1 MSLRAAEVSRL
12 FEERDQL
19 TAERAAELLCNPAV
33 LNHSNGRRFAGFLI
47 AHRLGPQSAWNLIK
61 TAVVERSSSNVRP
74 LAYFLLLTSR
84 SNCRKELQTI
94 GAAINSAFR
103 QASTVRSS
111 VSLCKADVEAE
122 LFAPLLQDAILCQR
136 KHAEKFQAILRAAIG
151 DRQTD
156 ISEMLFRVSKPV
168 VWRYLTAPNAVVRLS
183 AFRVQ
188 AAVFPPKTRVRTV
201 CLHGIGATMHVIS
214 VWWAEM
220 PAASLDD
227 LLAALLELS
236 RDENAEIR
244 AAVLK
249 HSQQFAENAE
259 AANRLAA
266 VFRRICR
273 RGVDDV
279 DERVR
284 LRAVELLNCFQSHGT
299 FKMST
304 LVSTSDLLDR
314 LAFEED
320 EAVGSRLSEFL
331 FHFFFDSCV
340 SNVVRCNA
348 VLHLCRQNREA
359 ALNLHRRLVDF
370 LPLDEISLHL
380 NAILN
385 LATCVLKEIGERG
398 IDQEAGGHVGLS
410 SKSNGVHPT
419 KADSFVQCG
428 MEPEAEEEDEELQ
441 WSSVANAFQKV
452 KDILDCSLVAYVC
465 LYETAMESKESAT
478 LSALCQ
484 RFLQVVNWA
493 VDRYEDLDESFMKTV
508 FTIASL
514 VKVKGMVSSRIQTT
528 AERLLRAGDVNEQF
542 LLIFGSHDMSGLLQL
557 LEEGLDQLLESST
570 KFEKIHSTAA
580 AKRKRVRGFAD
591 ETAVVDALDLV
602 LASPVCRQ
610 QIRAEFLPFV
620 EKFANK
626 TERIRDNFM
635 LRFRKDFDI
644 DKPLFLRVHETFNV
658 LNILRFVEHEKTAG
672 TSNGHSLSPIRKRKH
687 SAISRWPF
695 TLRKDPLVAEC
706 EWFQRHFEAK
716 PEICEDL
723 PFMEKVL
730 TTLGRHLRAYKH
742 TKGAVD
748 QANRLLDVIEDE
760 FMKIRLEI
768 VAQDGRRMSSPRG
781 ARGRVRRGGRG
792 GGGRPERLPPRP
804 ERATQTRQ
812 TERTRESRP
821 PFARALIPR
830 PPQHST
836 LLKTAIR
843 SLTHEILTRSDPP
856 HRTECL

>member
-1 MSLRAAEVSRL
+1 MADEKKRPVEEGKPAAVNLNDFTQFGVYSVFFCIAYEISLIPEVCN
-12 FEERDQL
+12 
-19 TAERAAELLCNPAV
+19 LLLMV
-33 LNHSNGRRFAGFLI
+33 YAGFAPRLV
-47 AHRLGPQSAWNLIK
+47 ACGPNDLRNLSTVEACAALGPLQNETKCIPQLETQFESLAFEFGYYCDAMLKVKQSISALILGALFGALLFGQLSDHFGRK
-61 TAVVERSSSNVRP
+61 KMLLVSHVGMFVFNFMASRSSSLSEFTIVQ
-74 LAYFLLLTSR
+74 FLSMF
-84 SNCRKELQTI
+84 
-94 GAAINSAFR
+94 AAGGHSAI
-103 QASTVRSS
+103 T
-111 VSLCKADVEAE
+111 
-122 LFAPLLQDAILCQR
+122 
-136 KHAEKFQAILRAAIG
+136 H
-151 DRQTD
+151 
-156 ISEMLFRVSKPV
+156 
-168 VWRYLTAPNAVVRLS
+168 
-183 AFRVQ
+183 
-188 AAVFPPKTRVRTV
+188 VFLMENQPK
-201 CLHGIGATMHVIS
+201 
-214 VWWAEM
+214 
-220 PAASLDD
+220 
-227 LLAALLELS
+227 
-236 RDENAEIR
+236 
-244 AAVLK
+244 
-249 HSQQFAENAE
+249 FAENAE
-259 AANRLAA
+259 VANRLAT
-266 VFRRICR
+266 VFPRICR

-370 LPLDEISLHL
+370 LPLEEISLHL
-380 NAILN
+380 NAVLN
-385 LATCVLKEIGERG
+385 LATCVLKEIEERG
-398 IDQEAGGHVGLS
+398 LDQEAGGHVGS

-419 KADSFVQCG
+419 KAESFVQCG
-428 MEPEAEEEDEELQ
+428 MEPEAEEEDEELR

-452 KDILDCSLVAYVC
+452 KDILDCSIVAYVC

-514 VKVKGMVSSRIQTT
+514 VKVKGIVSSRIQTT

-542 LLIFGSHDMSGLLQL
+542 LLILGSHDMSGLLQL

-570 KFEKIHSTAA
+570 KFEKNHSTTA

-602 LASPVCRQ
+602 LASPVCSQ

-644 DKPLFLRVHETFNV
+644 DKRLFLRVHETFNV
-658 LNILRFVEHEKTAG
+658 LNILRFVEPEKTAG
-672 TSNGHSLSPIRKRKH
+672 TSNGLSLSPIRKRKH

-695 TLRKDPLVAEC
+695 TLQRDPLVAEC
-706 EWFQRHFEAK
+706 EWFRRHFEAK

-730 TTLGRHLRAYKH
+730 TALGRHLRAYKH

-760 FMKIRLEI
+760 FMKIRLKSSLKM
-768 VAQDGRRMSSPRG
+768 VAECRAHAEHAAEFALEDEEEADASNGSLPVQNGRHKRAKQNGHVKTDRLSP
-781 ARGRVRRGGRG
+781 
-792 GGGRPERLPPRP
+792 EL
-804 ERATQTRQ
+804 
-812 TERTRESRP
+812 
-821 PFARALIPR
+821 
-830 PPQHST
+830 
-836 LLKTAIR
+836 
-843 SLTHEILTRSDPP
+843 
-856 HRTECL
+856 